1 MTEMTAMTA
10 MSDTTSWLRPPAE
23 LALGPDDVHVWRV
36 SLAQSRADIAA
47 LAGVLRDDE
56 RSRAA
61 RFVFDRDRDAFT
73 VARGSLRTLL
83 GRYLGCPPRE
93 LELGYRDKG
102 KPYLLTPPGEP
113 VRFNVSHSGE
123 IALIAFA
130 RDRELGVDVERSRP
144 MSDLLA
150 VARLSFSPPEHA
162 ALCALPERDHQAAF
176 FACWSRKE
184 AFIKATGEG
193 VSQLNDFEVSL
204 LPGEPARIVRIEG
217 EVPAQPR
224 WSMTGLPAIAGYAL
238 ALVVEG
244 RPYHLRCFDWPP

>member
-1 MTEMTAMTA
+1 MTANRDTA
-10 MSDTTSWLRPPAE
+10 AWLPPPAE

-36 SLAQSRADIAA
+36 SLVQARADVAA
-47 LAGVLRDDE
+47 LADVLRDDE
-56 RSRAA
+56 RARAA

-73 VARGSLRTLL
+73 VARGSLRILL
-83 GRYLGCPPRE
+83 GRYLDRPPRDI
-93 LELGYRDKG
+93 ELGYRDKG

-123 IALIAFA
+123 IALLAFA
-130 RDRELGVDVERSRP
+130 RGREIGVDVERSRP

-150 VARLSFSPPEHA
+150 VGRLSFSPPEYA
-162 ALCALPERDHQAAF
+162 ALCGLPERDHQAAF

-204 LPGEPARIVRIEG
+204 LPGEPARIVRIG
-217 EVPAQPR
+217 GAVPAQPR
-224 WSMTGLPAIAGYAL
+224 WTMRELPAIVGYAV

-244 RPYHLRCFDWPP
+244 PRFELSCLDGSPHLGVR